1 MQQAQYTRTLWRES
15 EIVVETSAGGSSTM
29 KKRTR
34 EESSE
39 FVSREP
45 LAGLPLSE
53 PAWQMPGAMP
63 SADFSFSHP
72 GPGPSGEMS
81 ALAGR
86 PPALA
91 IKMAGPSDNSGMLA
105 IAEAEMAG
113 PDDDD
118 NNAVSQMLVVPPT
131 QYQVN
136 TAAAKMRRLNNA
148 PTYFRPSPTRLFV
161 RMEEKNDRAVVASR
175 IAHRRNVE
183 LANQLEALRVAQS
196 DSQQQLVQLSEECDA
211 MKRFRVS
218 SDTATNSLQQQL
230 QEEERLRGMLVSDF
244 SARITAAEGVAAT
257 ANGLQQELQEERR
270 LRETLE
276 INFAAR
282 VASAEAFVTDLNKSL
297 QDERRTN
304 GELRAK
310 LNSGTARVQQL
321 EWRERER
328 EHSISRLEQD
338 QRRLEEEIKTRDASI
353 KLLEADLKREQ
364 DQARAEREQFN
375 ETMTDRSQQFEEKIE
390 VRCRCLEPSMTL
402 MRKQAQNQEFEE
414 RFENLTSEKNRLEA
428 SHAEL
433 YAAMTALEKRFT
445 RQFEQIRFG
454 SSTPP
459 APKQMTS
466 TDQPPSNEATGSN
479 DVSASDVTNADTPAT
494 PMAPVSNEAEASNV
508 TNVDTPTAPMA
519 PVSAGGSLPGPAT
532 GLSPTQSDVNARLL
546 LSPPSMFRTIG
557 KGRKSAGEKKTLRE
571 LKDEKA
577 KFAGAYRNVQLV
589 CRYKVAS
596 SAIIEAFYQ
605 EEARLVLYGVL
616 GIRDQK
622 EITMKAKE
630 ADEEDVAAF
639 NAGSLAVGPDHQDV
653 RFSLIAPTDNRWNR
667 YIVAMFAQKMFKLQ
681 GEEHGFVFMNSN
693 RKIERVPPASFLYWE
708 DLVWEIWTRLRSSW
722 VDCLPKMVTDVG
734 TGRVC
739 PERGEEVALRMN
751 DKETK
756 LEQQARK
763 RSRKHRRYIRRL
775 DVCDVK
781 AKKATSPSE
790 VDKWNKRRKVL
801 ALLTEDGM
809 SSDETDTESTSVRHR
824 THALAWQRQEVD
836 LIMEVIDTGRNDIL
850 SSRGSQ
856 PAARARSD
864 RVLALGPYGAS
875 LQSTR
880 SPVPALPKAMYDA
893 DWLAGT
899 TSQLR
904 GGLDVKEAVAVLT
917 ATATLSCNPIPIPI
931 MYLSPSEYDR
941 LLKEDNLANRYA
953 SPPASAKIPRPTS
966 AASRRVNILQRMGP
980 VDEDI
985 ENSWPSITYQIRLL
999 AYHFLCALPLDAQDQ
1014 DRVDQFL
1021 YKVLEVYPFFSSLED
1036 YWPIRDYIEE
1046 HIRRTCSRRRLPH
1059 GEWPAKPRPPRVKN
1073 DEIARR
1079 MLRPR
1084 AAFPE

>member
-1 MQQAQYTRTLWRES
+1 MQKAQYTHTSWRKS

-39 FVSREP
+39 FVLREL

-53 PAWQMPGAMP
+53 LAWQMPGAMP
-63 SADFSFSHP
+63 LADFSFSHP
-72 GPGPSGEMS
+72 GLGLSGEMF
-81 ALAGR
+81 ALVGR

-91 IKMAGPSDNSGMLA
+91 IEMAGPSDNSGMLT

-113 PDDDD
+113 PNDDDD
-118 NNAVSQMLVVPPT
+118 NAVSQMLVVRPT

-136 TAAAKMRRLNNA
+136 TAAAKM
-148 PTYFRPSPTRLFV
+148 SPTRLFV
-161 RMEEKNDRAVVASR
+161 QMEEKNDRAVVASR
-175 IAHRRNVE
+175 IAHRRNAE
-183 LANQLEALRVAQS
+183 LANQLEALRAAQS

-211 MKRFRVS
+211 MKCFCVS

-244 SARITAAEGVAAT
+244 LARITAAEGVAAM
-257 ANGLQQELQEERR
+257 ANGLKQELQEERR

-276 INFAAR
+276 IDFAAR
-282 VASAEAFVTDLNKSL
+282 VTSAEAFM
-297 QDERRTN
+297 R
-304 GELRAK
+304 GEPTESSGRSSTPGLRACSS
-310 LNSGTARVQQL
+310 LSGR
-321 EWRERER
+321 RENG
-328 EHSISRLEQD
+328 SILSRLEQD

-353 KLLEADLKREQ
+353 KLLEADLKHEQ
-364 DQARAEREQFN
+364 DQARAEWEQFN

-390 VRCRCLEPSMTL
+390 VRCRCLEPSTTL

-445 RQFEQIRFG
+445 RQFEQIRLG

-459 APKQMTS
+459 APKQTTS
-466 TDQPPSNEATGSN
+466 TNQPPSNEATGSN
-479 DVSASDVTNADTPAT
+479 DASASNVTNADTPAA

-519 PVSAGGSLPGPAT
+519 P
-532 GLSPTQSDVNARLL
+532 SDVNARLL

-557 KGRKSAGEKKTLRE
+557 KGRKSAGEKKTLSE

-577 KFAGAYRNVQLV
+577 KFAGAYHNVQLV
-589 CRYKVAS
+589 CCYKVAS

-605 EEARLVLYGVL
+605 EEACLVLYGVF

-622 EITMKAKE
+622 EIAMKAKE

-681 GEEHGFVFMNSN
+681 GKEHGFVFMNSN

-708 DLVWEIWTRLRSSW
+708 DLIWEIWTRLRSSW

-739 PERGEEVALRMN
+739 PERGEEVALCMN

-763 RSRKHRRYIRRL
+763 RSRKHCRYIRRL
-775 DVCDVK
+775 DVCNVK

-809 SSDETDTESTSVRHR
+809 SSDKTDTELTSVHHK
-824 THALAWQRQEVD
+824 THALAWRRQEVD
-836 LIMEVIDTGRNDIL
+836 LIMEVIDTERNDIL

-864 RVLALGPYGAS
+864 RVLALGPYRA
-875 LQSTR
+875 LLWSTR
-880 SPVPALPKAMYDA
+880 SPVPALPKVMYDA

-904 GGLDVKEAVAVLT
+904 GGLDVKEASTNKSKDARSAPCALGDGASMWQAVAVLT
-917 ATATLSCNPIPIPI
+917 ATATVRLTQARGV
-931 MYLSPSEYDR
+931 DR
-941 LLKEDNLANRYA
+941 N
-953 SPPASAKIPRPTS
+953 
-966 AASRRVNILQRMGP
+966 
-980 VDEDI
+980 
-985 ENSWPSITYQIRLL
+985 
-999 AYHFLCALPLDAQDQ
+999 
-1014 DRVDQFL
+1014 
-1021 YKVLEVYPFFSSLED
+1021 
-1036 YWPIRDYIEE
+1036 
-1046 HIRRTCSRRRLPH
+1046 TCSTRITAPRLYV
-1059 GEWPAKPRPPRVKN
+1059 R
-1073 DEIARR
+1073 
-1079 MLRPR
+1079 
-1084 AAFPE
+1084 